1 MSNIDF
7 KVFNDI
13 DDLQEEREWEQN
25 RIKET
30 PLEELLYWDT
40 YSNFDENEYLPEGW
54 GGMPFEYGDIVLLN
68 DENGGI
74 SGHKVYIITSLIDP
88 ENGPEFE
95 GFVMSSQVQKANVN
109 NPKYPANILI
119 KNYGSILTKN
129 SYNKDIIIKIDQRFE
144 LDSSN
149 FVAYGA
155 LQGQCKEAFKKFLNA
170 VVLKYEN
177 GKDTSNDYWDN
188 GIPHIE
194 RY

>member
-40 YSNFDENEYLPEGW
+40 YSNF
-54 GGMPFEYGDIVLLN
+54 